1 VGRRPRRRGW
11 PFEIAPSGRTSLL
24 HLKAAAP
31 DLQGGLLDLAKG
43 GRHGAS
49 GAWGARLLF
58 GAWQSLTTLP
68 APRSWSRSAG
78 NVPQREPRGNGPGTG
93 GGSEGPDGPLVD
105 AYHSSAFQVFFDGS
119 DRVEFVE
126 LSRSDEIEAR
136 YDGVPVL
143 ALPAWEAIEYMT
155 TKAPSI
161 LMTRSSAS
169 PTSSPPWKRRSGV
182 PRTTT
187 RNLREE
193 PS

>member
-1 VGRRPRRRGW
+1 
-11 PFEIAPSGRTSLL
+11 
-24 HLKAAAP
+24 
-31 DLQGGLLDLAKG
+31 
-43 GRHGAS
+43 
-49 GAWGARLLF
+49 
-58 GAWQSLTTLP
+58 LP

-155 TKAPSI
+155 TKAPFNPDDPELGFSYEFPSLETAI
-161 LMTRSSAS
+161 WR
-169 PTSSPPWKRRSGV
+169 PEDDD
-182 PRTTT
+182 
-187 RNLREE
+187 EE
-193 PS
+193 PEGRTFMTIGVGRLGYFSGRVY